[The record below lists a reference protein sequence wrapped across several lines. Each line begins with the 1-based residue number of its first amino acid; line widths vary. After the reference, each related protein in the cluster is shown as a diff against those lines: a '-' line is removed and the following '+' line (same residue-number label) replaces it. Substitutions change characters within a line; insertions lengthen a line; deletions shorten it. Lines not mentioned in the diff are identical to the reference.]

1 MSERRQYLIAAG
13 CASYRYLPQEAQ
25 LPSVRDDL
33 RLVSDFFSRAGYERV
48 LPELGEDPT
57 SEQLK
62 TSLGDWLA
70 DEQRSPND
78 VLVFYFSGHGEG
90 KARDTHYLLLSDSRF
105 NSNKVLLSHTAVAAD
120 ELARSFADSKIQ
132 HSLLIFDTCYSS
144 EGSSDFA
151 AKFARIIGGRRWYET
166 APQGIGLIAA
176 SRAREM
182 AAVSAL
188 ARTFV
193 SVAQN
198 ETGQLGGRTQQFLQP
213 AAIVTAIN
221 ARLERGGVLQRATW
235 QLASPQ
241 VSDTYELIP
250 NPFFLP
256 DRVVGGDLEDYWLP
270 KARGG
275 DVGSKV
281 WYFTGRERAL
291 AELTAWISTLPDR
304 RIRVVTGGPGT
315 GKSALLGRIVAL
327 ADPAQRQMIESAGG
341 LAGLSAATVPP
352 VGAIDVSVHSRGR
365 KLADLLDA
373 IAGALG
379 IAAKDT
385 NTLVSEL
392 SRRERPVTIVVDAL
406 DEAADAPR
414 RIAVGLLRPLGSLD
428 TVRLLVGTR
437 PENPSRA
444 ERRVPSL
451 GDAAI
456 ELDLDDPTYLGPSD
470 IEDYVVRRLLA
481 REEPDRHTPYRDQ
494 PLSLVREVARAVSA
508 KVGEAFLFARI
519 VSSNLADAAAP
530 IDIKIDGWQKRLPA
544 NVNAA
549 FEEFLQRFDANAG
562 SQLSTRAVTDLLRPL
577 AFAAGAGLPREQLWE
592 ALASE
597 ISGEEYVDDDVAAVL
612 REAGAYVVEVQERGG
627 SVYRLYH
634 ELLAEYLREAVG
646 QQQADVHRLIV
657 DALVALIPTMA
668 AVGQRDW
675 RQAHPYVLAHL
686 AEHAAKARRLDEFL
700 LDPLFLVAADPRRL
714 VPVLPKAMLDQARR
728 FARVYELASHQM
740 EGRSIGF
747 GRRAVHSLGE
757 RLSYLEL
764 AAHQHGEDD
773 FLETSRRL
781 DLDRPWRT
789 AWANWWPVAT
799 HRVFDQHVPG
809 ADWLFPLI
817 RDGEPALLVSTGME
831 MAAYRLDSG
840 EYQHL
845 FDEHKTDVT
854 WVDRACG
861 TLLGAAVICY
871 VGIRASVLS
880 TGVPVTEPVSLL
892 RRLSDGAEV
901 ASWSPFRSLDHLT
914 LDELRI
920 VGFELVD
927 LHDGLAAFIAAQS
940 SGERSEH
947 GERGSFIELWTLA
960 EQPPRLLRSA
970 RTDPIA
976 SVAAAV
982 VFGHHVFFLGG
993 FDGALR
999 VWDDT
1004 LKTQLV
1010 SINIEPSPI
1019 SSLAVHAAPDQLMIA
1034 CAQGE
1039 IIRFIRVG
1047 KDWAVSTPEPSAGH
1061 AEGVVALSMGEID
1074 GEPVCAS
1081 VGRDNMLKVWR
1092 CTSGEPLW
1100 ETLIGF
1106 RGVVPSSV
1114 AFATARGEP
1123 VVVTSDSRPGV
1134 RVWSYSRRHD
1144 EPKGHQSP
1152 GFVTDL
1158 HAWRAGQT
1166 DRVLARNTSGYL
1178 GLLDGKTGELL
1189 GTPFAQS
1196 ESDWADALAATCF
1209 KNRPVAAA
1217 VLGNK
1222 TLQAWY
1228 VDTGEKFGPAIEL
1241 EGDNR
1246 RHPIGLCAQGE
1257 HLFAATVRQYTPRS
1271 ILLHDLVTGESVESP
1286 PGSGEWRTYLL
1297 VPGSKGP
1304 LVVTFGWRSQ
1314 LRIWSCQTGATL
1326 DIDVRAYSATGC
1338 LLRGRPSIVCIDL
1351 DSYLHVFDAD
1361 TGERTMVPF
1370 EVTKREHLAAIDVDG
1385 ELLVAM
1391 GDSIGLLE
1399 IWREKKLQM
1408 EIDVNGEI
1416 TALAVL
1422 PPRTLIVGAAEG
1434 VLCIRSAAPL

>member
-13 CASYRYLPQEAQ
+13 CASYKHLPEEVQ

-57 SEQLK
+57 SEQLT

-90 KARDTHYLLLSDSRF
+90 KARDTHYLVLSDSRF
-105 NSNKVLLSHTAVAAD
+105 NSNNVLLSHTAVAAD
-120 ELARSFADSKIQ
+120 ALARIFADSKIQ

-151 AKFARIIGGRRWYET
+151 AKFARIIGGRRWYES

-176 SRAREM
+176 SRARET
-182 AAVSAL
+182 AAVSAF
-188 ARTFV
+188 ARTFI

-221 ARLERGGVLQRATW
+221 ARLEREGVQQRATW

-241 VSDTYELIP
+241 VNDIYELIP

-281 WYFTGRERAL
+281 WYFTGRELLL
-291 AELTAWISTLPDR
+291 AELAAWISALPDR

-341 LAGLSAATVPP
+341 LAGISAATVPP
-352 VGAIDVSVHSRGR
+352 VGAIDAAVHARGR
-365 KLADLLDA
+365 KLADLLDT

-379 IAAKDT
+379 ITAKDT
-385 NTLVSEL
+385 DTLVSEL

-414 RIAVGLLRPLGSLD
+414 RIAVGLLRPLGSLP

-437 PENPSRA
+437 PEKPRPA
-444 ERRVPSL
+444 KPRVPSL
-451 GDAAI
+451 GDTAI
-456 ELDLDDPTYLGPSD
+456 ERDLDDPAYLGPSD

-481 REEPDRHTPYRDQ
+481 HEEPDRHTPYRDQ

-530 IDIKIDGWQKRLPA
+530 IDMKIDGWQKRLPA

-549 FEEFLQRFDANAG
+549 FEEFLQRFDATAG

-577 AFAAGAGLPREQLWE
+577 AFAAGAGLPREQIWE

-634 ELLAEYLREAVG
+634 ELLAEYLRTAAG

-686 AEHAAKARRLDEFL
+686 AEHAARARRLDEFL

-728 FARVYELASHQM
+728 FARVYELASHHM

-901 ASWSPFRSLDHLT
+901 ASWSPFRSLDRLT

-947 GERGSFIELWTLA
+947 GERSFIELWTLA

-976 SVAAAV
+976 SVGAAV
-982 VFGHHVFFLGG
+982 VFGHPVFFLGG

-1010 SINIEPSPI
+1010 SINIEPGPI
-1019 SSLAVHAAPDQLMIA
+1019 SSMAVHAGPDQLMIA

-1039 IIRFIRVG
+1039 IIRFIHVG

-1074 GEPVCAS
+1074 GESVCAS

-1092 CTSGEPLW
+1092 CASGEPLW

-1114 AFATARGEP
+1114 VFATARGEP

-1158 HAWRAGQT
+1158 HAWRAGKT
-1166 DRVLARNTSGYL
+1166 DRVLARNTRGYL

-1189 GTPFAQS
+1189 GTPFTQS

-1217 VLGNK
+1217 VLGDK

-1228 VDTGEKFGPAIEL
+1228 VDTGEKLGPTIEL
-1241 EGDNR
+1241 EGNNR
-1246 RHPIGLCAQGE
+1246 RQPIGLCAQGE

-1286 PGSGEWRTYLL
+1286 SGSGEWRTYLL
-1297 VPGSKGP
+1297 VPGAKGP

-1399 IWREKKLQM
+1399 IWREKRLQM

-1422 PPRTLIVGAAEG
+1422 LPRTLIVGAAEG